1 MERKNFF
8 KNGLAA
14 LGMAAI
20 APLVNA
26 CNKDALTTSETDAGT
41 TTGTGTTT
49 TTTGTCTTSP
59 TETEGPF
66 PTKTPSSLVNADIRS
81 DRTGVPFTIKI
92 TINNK
97 NSSCA
102 ALAGAIV
109 DIWHCDKD
117 GNYSEYGGSGMQSV
131 NYTSVHFLRG
141 RQTTDANGLVTYT
154 SIFPGWYSG
163 RAPHIHV
170 HVYNASGKSLL
181 VTQIAFPTEICNTV
195 YTTAT
200 NYYTRG
206 KQDTSNATDN
216 VFSDSLASELA
227 TVTGSV
233 SAGYVLTHLVTVA
246 G

>member
-1 MERKNFF
+1 MERKHFF
-8 KNGLAA
+8 KSGLAA
-14 LGMAAI
+14 LGLMAL
-20 APLVNA
+20 APLANS
-26 CNKDALTTSETDAGT
+26 CKKDTQDLTTTS
-41 TTGTGTTT
+41 TGTGTGST
-49 TTTGTCTTSP
+49 TTTGSCTTSP

-66 PTKTPSSLVNADIRS
+66 PTKTPSSLLNTDIRS
-81 DRTGVPFTIKI
+81 DRTGLPFTINI

-97 NSSCA
+97 NKSCA

-117 GNYSEYGGSGMQSV
+117 GNYSEYGGSGMQAT

-141 RQTTDANGLVTYT
+141 RQTTDASGLVSFT

-170 HVYNASGKSLL
+170 HVYNASGSSLL
-181 VTQIAFPTEICNTV
+181 VTQIAFPTDVCNTV

-200 NYYTRG
+200 NFYTRG
-206 KQDTSNATDN
+206 KQDTSNASDN

-227 TVTGSV
+227 TVSGSV
-233 SAGYVLTHLVTVA
+233 SAGYVLTHLITVA
-246 G
+246 A